1 MCTLG
6 CNCFWLIRAQYL
18 EIAVRMGGGCSKT
31 SRYGPADVMDV
42 IVAMRIK
49 PTNEDVQLRGCEA
62 LANLAMNAEN
72 QGPMD
77 GPRSSIAQAGG
88 IEVVVA

>member
-31 SRYGPADVMDV
+31 SRYDPADARDV
-42 IVAMRIK
+42 IAAMRIK

-62 LANLAMNAEN
+62 LANLAGCLLACKK
-72 QGPMD
+72 QHVLHD
-77 GPRSSIAQAGG
+77 
-88 IEVVVA
+88 VARV